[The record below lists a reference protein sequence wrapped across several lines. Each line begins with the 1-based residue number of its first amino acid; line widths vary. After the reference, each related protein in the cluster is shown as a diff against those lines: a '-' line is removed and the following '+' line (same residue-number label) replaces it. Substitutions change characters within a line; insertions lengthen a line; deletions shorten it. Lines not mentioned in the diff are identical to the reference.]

1 MSTARSVCFFC
12 YIYPSIFPKNELIWH
27 DEDHQCGH
35 ELAGWAEREYERFTL
50 SWCPL
55 TTWLRSCRSVE
66 TAKSTFLRNTEALQK
81 ELGDENFFQSV
92 LTQGFTTDSSKL
104 LFLFGDSFP
113 LPFSSTSCTR
123 SSFPG
128 SSLKFFPCQ
137 DLIRL
142 RQN

>member
-1 MSTARSVCFFC
+1 MSTARSLCFFC

-66 TAKSTFLRNTEALQK
+66 TAKSTFLRNTEALKK

-104 LFLFGDSFP
+104 LFLHFMYSIQFSWFESKIFP
-113 LPFSSTSCTR
+113 LSRPYQIKTE
-123 SSFPG
+123 
-128 SSLKFFPCQ
+128 
-137 DLIRL
+137 LIL
-142 RQN
+142 RK